1 MLYWY
6 EPPKYWDFMAFNE
19 RVNVQIMEEFEKEG
33 IRLALPI
40 TEARLKVGDGRPL
53 EEIIAGESD
62 PELKD

>member
-19 RVNVQIMEEFEKEG
+19 KVNVQIMEECEKEG

-40 TEARLKVGDGRPL
+40 TEARLNVGDEKPL
-53 EEIIAGESD
+53 EDILGGEVD
-62 PELKD
+62 PEVKD

>member
-19 RVNVQIMEEFEKEG
+19 KVNVQIMEEFEKEG

-40 TEARLKVGDGRPL
+40 TEARLNVGDEKPL
-53 EEIIAGESD
+53 EDILGGEVD
-62 PELKD
+62 PEVKD